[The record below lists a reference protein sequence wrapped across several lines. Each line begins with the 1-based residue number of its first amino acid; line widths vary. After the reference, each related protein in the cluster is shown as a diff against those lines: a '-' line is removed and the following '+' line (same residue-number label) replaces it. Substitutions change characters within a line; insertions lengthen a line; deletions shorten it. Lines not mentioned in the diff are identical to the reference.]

1 MSVKH
6 YVQRAG
12 QLEESIGGWCP
23 VYDIRGRGG
32 LGYHQH
38 SITGGMIRGNEGSD
52 DEESETDEDS
62 DEDSDENSDEDSD
75 EESENDEDE
84 YSDENLKKQIQD
96 KKEIN
101 KLHKQLEEFKEVIDR
116 NKKKLEDENK
126 LLRHLS
132 SNELRTIQE
141 NKIDKLQTYIAEQ
154 ENKYDNK
161 KVILEQMKNYKP
173 RIDEE
178 EVGELN
184 KAVLKFKSEL
194 QPDTEKRF
202 QFMEKRFQLVNELNF
217 YDEQLKHLERSKRQK
232 SMSEN
237 DIKREEQYILH
248 YKKDVED
255 QIKVLDEKIKGWEEI
270 KEKNRLNREL
280 KKTMAEEKLKIH
292 KDTLKAQ
299 FVNKEANLTPEELEK
314 KEIRGERNFF
324 SPLLEQTREYLIG
337 FYELMNYIPE
347 DELDLNQRG
356 MIRVKTNI
364 NESIRKKY
372 FSNGTYNPNTD
383 AITNI
388 PFQQKKDFIDKY
400 RHLID
405 EYNLTAFIKVS
416 VSSELYKIIESITSV
431 LVSIESTEIYKDIRK
446 YALDS
451 MDEHQQ
457 MIQTFIQKLPH
468 PVTLEEIKEN
478 AIELTDD
485 ILERMKQLKLGA
497 GKTFEAFIL
506 DASNHWILQN
516 FTNDNST
523 IINNDVNPIMNGLM
537 TYSGKPLS
545 DYLVYDLSS
554 DLFDFEL
561 KCYGVFNKLFPST
574 MATSYFKML
583 ELYADDKN
591 KGIVLQGTKLM
602 GNWSSTPM
610 FYKDASGNM
619 KLYNTYVYAQDL
631 PRFNQTSNGFWLN
644 HKMQNGHRVE
654 VFGKDVYIIYQF
666 IEGIYAYNLNADPIY
681 DDNGQWKDAIQT
693 NIKRKAVSVRLK
705 RPIHQLPTHTHN
717 GEILYT
723 IDIDIVGPTSYKTA
737 PDFHGADSI
746 FIDPSKLVKIF

>member
-1 MSVKH
+1 MMSVKH
-6 YVQRAG
+6 FIQRAG
-12 QLEESIGGWCP
+12 MLEENIGEWCP
-23 VYDIRGRGG
+23 VYSIRGRGG

-38 SITGGMIRGNEGSD
+38 SITGGMIRGSGGSD
-52 DEESETDEDS
+52 DDKSKSEEDS
-62 DEDSDENSDEDSD
+62 EEDSD
-75 EESENDEDE
+75 EESEEDSDEESESDEDE

-96 KKEIN
+96 SKEIN
-101 KLHKQLEEFKEVIDR
+101 KLHKQLEEFREVIDR
-116 NKKKLEDENK
+116 NKIKLEEEITTLQN
-126 LLRHLS
+126 LS
-132 SNELRTIQE
+132 SNKLRTIQE
-141 NKIDKLQTYIAEQ
+141 HKIGKLKTYIAEQ
-154 ENKYDNK
+154 EDKYDDK
-161 KVILEQMKNYKP
+161 KVILDQMKNHKP
-173 RIDEE
+173 RIDKQ
-178 EVGELN
+178 EVEELN

-202 QFMEKRFQLVNELNF
+202 QLVNELKF
-217 YDEQLKHLERSKRQK
+217 YDEQLKHLERARRQK

-248 YKKDVED
+248 YKKDIED
-255 QIKVLDEKIKGWEEI
+255 QIKDWDEEI
-270 KEKNRLNREL
+270 KEKIRLEREL
-280 KKTMAEEKLKIH
+280 KKTMSEEKHKIH

-299 FVNKEANLTPEELEK
+299 FVDKEANLTPEELKK
-314 KEIRGERNFF
+314 KEERGEHNFF

-364 NESIRKKY
+364 KDAIRNKY

-383 AITNI
+383 AVTNI
-388 PFQQKKDFIDKY
+388 PFQQKKDFVDKY

-405 EYNLTAFIKVS
+405 EYNLTAFSKVS
-416 VSSELYKIIESITSV
+416 VSSELYKIIDSITSV

-457 MIQTFIQKLPH
+457 MIQTFIQRLPQ

-478 AIELTDD
+478 AIELTND
-485 ILERMKQLKLGA
+485 ILERMKQLGIGS

-516 FTNDNST
+516 FTNDHSD

-537 TYSGKPLS
+537 SYNGKPLS

-554 DLFDFEL
+554 DFFDFEL
-561 KCYGVFNKLFPST
+561 KCYGVFNKLYPST

-602 GNWSSTPM
+602 GNSSSTPM

-631 PRFNQTSNGFWLN
+631 PQFNQTSKGFWLN
-644 HKMQNGHRVE
+644 HKMQNGSRVE

-666 IEGIYAYNLNADPIY
+666 IEGIYAYKLNGDPIY
-681 DDNGQWKDAIQT
+681 EQNNQWLDATQT
-693 NIKRKAVSVRLK
+693 NIKRRADNIRLR
-705 RPIHQLPTHTHN
+705 RPPPHLLPTHTHN
-717 GEILYT
+717 GELLYT
-723 IDIDIVGPTSYKTA
+723 INIDKVGPTTYKTA
-737 PDFHGADSI
+737 PDFHGANSI